1 MNIIFCEAHKDLRFI
16 NWRPL
21 RSKHLTYAVATI
33 NGKQVLAHR
42 LIAEIEGWDLDGK
55 VVDHI
60 NGDGVDNRVE
70 NLQVVTQQQNMRKQR
85 KPANCSSL
93 FKGVNRLRDKWRAR
107 ITVDGK
113 TKSLG
118 VFGSEREAAAAYNDA
133 ALELFGPFALLNNV

>member
-1 MNIIFCEAHKDLRFI
+1 MKVIFCEAHKDLRFI

-60 NGDGVDNRVE
+60 NGDSVDNRVE
-70 NLQVVTQQQNMRKQR
+70 NLRAVTQQQNMQKQR

-133 ALELFGPFALLNNV
+133 AFELFGPFALLNNV